1 MDILYTGVSLDA
13 QRIYW
18 KNWKHRTLI
27 YIFCLW
33 PIFETPISRNEWSPA
48 KKCARSLYSTDAF
61 LWVLEQLVFWCGCQS
76 LEWRNW
82 KMRNAWPEIPYKWAS
97 KWAKKMLKWLG
108 GRWEVARNDD
118 CEWQIHV
125 FYIVLLFSG
134 ETNLQTLAD
143 YEGEAVKGAITSRIF
158 RSFNFGASIYLEPGL
173 KSSKPKSFIEEGPCG
188 VLLTEVCCA
197 TTWVRILL
205 DASANLMKSHS
216 PPPKSMS
223 EVNVNNVLLNNHNL
237 HGHFENIFYKKAL
250 NLQCFHHFL
259 SMFASTKKLRSL
271 STRAKI

>member
-1 MDILYTGVSLDA
+1 M
-13 QRIYW
+13 
-18 KNWKHRTLI
+18 
-27 YIFCLW
+27 
-33 PIFETPISRNEWSPA
+33 
-48 KKCARSLYSTDAF
+48 
-61 LWVLEQLVFWCGCQS
+61 
-76 LEWRNW
+76 
-82 KMRNAWPEIPYKWAS
+82 
-97 KWAKKMLKWLG
+97 
-108 GRWEVARNDD
+108 
-118 CEWQIHV
+118 

-173 KSSKPKSFIEEGPCG
+173 KSSKRKSFIEEGPCG

-205 DASANLMKSHS
+205 DASANLMKFHS

-223 EVNVNNVLLNNHNL
+223 EVNVNNVLLNHL
-237 HGHFENIFYKKAL
+237 HGHFENIFYKKHSICSA
-250 NLQCFHHFL
+250 FHHFL